1 MKRKVL
7 MGIISL
13 ALSSGFIFSAMAFG
27 QDIKA
32 RIKARQPIILELK
45 AAGII
50 GENSAGYLEFRG
62 SKKKNEDV
70 VKAENNDRRK
80 VYSAIGKKT
89 GSTAKVVGQRRALKI
104 AELAKPGDWLQ
115 DKSGKWY
122 KKN

>member
-32 RIKARQPIILELK
+32 RIKARQPTLLELK

-62 SKKKNEDV
+62 SKKNEDV
-70 VKAENNDRRK
+70 VKAENSDRRK
-80 VYSAIGKKT
+80 VYTAIGKKT
-89 GSTAKVVGQRRALKI
+89 GSTAEVVGQRRALKI

-115 DKSGKWY
+115 NASGKWY
-122 KKN
+122 KKK

>member
-7 MGIISL
+7 IGIISL

-32 RIKARQPIILELK
+32 RIKARRPIILELK

-50 GENSAGYLEFRG
+50 GENSMGYLEFRG

-70 VKAENNDRRK
+70 VNAENSDRK
-80 VYSAIGKKT
+80 IVYKKIGEKT
-89 GSTAKVVGQRRALKI
+89 GTTTEVVGQRRALKI

-115 DKSGKWY
+115 NASGKWY
-122 KKN
+122 RKK

>member
-13 ALSSGFIFSAMAFG
+13 ALSSGFIFSAVAFG
-27 QDIKA
+27 KDIKA
-32 RIKARQPIILELK
+32 RIKARRPIILELK

-70 VKAENNDRRK
+70 VKAENSDRKK
-80 VYSAIGKKT
+80 VYTAIGKKT
-89 GSTAKVVGQRRALKI
+89 GTTAEVVGKRRALKI

-115 DKSGKWY
+115 NANGKWY
-122 KKN
+122 KKK

>member
-1 MKRKVL
+1 MKRKML

-13 ALSSGFIFSAMAFG
+13 ALFCGFIFSAMAFG

-32 RIKARQPIILELK
+32 RIKARRPIILALK
-45 AAGII
+45 AEGII

-80 VYSAIGKKT
+80 VYKGIGKQT
-89 GSTAKVVGQRRALKI
+89 GTTAEVVGQRRAQKI

-115 DKSGKWY
+115 NASGKWY
-122 KKN
+122 KK

>member
-32 RIKARQPIILELK
+32 RIKARRPIILELK

-62 SKKKNEDV
+62 SKKKKLVIKLLLKN
-70 VKAENNDRRK
+70 
-80 VYSAIGKKT
+80 KKLIKRYFNYQ
-89 GSTAKVVGQRRALKI
+89 GV
-104 AELAKPGDWLQ
+104 
-115 DKSGKWY
+115 
-122 KKN
+122 

>member
-104 AELAKPGDWLQ
+104 AELAKPGNWLQ

>member
-1 MKRKVL
+1 MKRKML

-13 ALSSGFIFSAMAFG
+13 ALFCGFIFSAMAFG

-32 RIKARQPIILELK
+32 RIKARQPIILALK
-45 AAGII
+45 AEGII

-70 VKAENNDRRK
+70 VKAENSDRRI
-80 VYSAIGKKT
+80 VYKKIGKQT
-89 GSTAKVVGQRRALKI
+89 GATAEVVGQRRAQKI

-115 DKSGKWY
+115 NASGKWY
-122 KKN
+122 KK

>member
-13 ALSSGFIFSAMAFG
+13 SFFCGFVFNDMAFG
-27 QDIKA
+27 QNIKA
-32 RIKARQPIILELK
+32 RIKARRPIILELK
-45 AAGII
+45 AEGII

-62 SKKKNEDV
+62 SNKKNEAV
-70 VKAENNDRRK
+70 VKAENSDRRI
-80 VYSAIGKKT
+80 VYKKIGEQT
-89 GSTAKVVGQRRALKI
+89 GATAEVVGQRRAQKI

-122 KKN
+122 KKK

>member
-32 RIKARQPIILELK
+32 RIKARQPIIMELK

-62 SKKKNEDV
+62 SKKNEDV
-70 VKAENNDRRK
+70 VKAENSDRRK
-80 VYSAIGKKT
+80 VYTAIGKKT
-89 GSTAKVVGQRRALKI
+89 GSTAEVVGQRRALKI

-122 KKN
+122 KK

>member
-1 MKRKVL
+1 

-32 RIKARQPIILELK
+32 RIKARQPIIMELK

-62 SKKKNEDV
+62 SKKNEDV
-70 VKAENNDRRK
+70 VKAENSDRRK
-80 VYSAIGKKT
+80 VYTAIGKKT
-89 GSTAKVVGQRRALKI
+89 GSTAEVVGQRRALKI

-122 KKN
+122 KK

>member
-1 MKRKVL
+1 MKRKML

-13 ALSSGFIFSAMAFG
+13 ALFCGFIFSAMAFG

-32 RIKARQPIILELK
+32 RIKARRPIILALK
-45 AAGII
+45 AEGII

-70 VKAENNDRRK
+70 VKAENSDRRI
-80 VYSAIGKKT
+80 VYKKIGEQT
-89 GSTAKVVGQRRALKI
+89 GATAEVVGQRRAQKI

-115 DKSGKWY
+115 NASGKWY
-122 KKN
+122 KK

>member
-13 ALSSGFIFSAMAFG
+13 ALSSGFIFSVMAFG

-32 RIKARQPIILELK
+32 RIKARRPAILELK
-45 AAGII
+45 TAGII

-70 VKAENNDRRK
+70 VKAENSDRK
-80 VYSAIGKKT
+80 IVYKKIGKKT
-89 GSTAKVVGQRRALKI
+89 GTTAEVVGQRRALKI
-104 AELAKPGDWLQ
+104 AELAKPGEWLQ
-115 DKSGKWY
+115 DANGKWY
-122 KKN
+122 QKE

>member
-70 VKAENNDRRK
+70 VKAENNDRGK

-89 GSTAKVVGQRRALKI
+89 GTTAEVVGQRRALKI

-115 DKSGKWY
+115 DKSGNWY

>member
-32 RIKARQPIILELK
+32 RIKARQPIIMELK

-62 SKKKNEDV
+62 SKKNEDV
-70 VKAENNDRRK
+70 VKAENSDRRK
-80 VYSAIGKKT
+80 VYTAIGKKT
-89 GSTAKVVGQRRALKI
+89 GSTAEVVGQRRALKI

-115 DKSGKWY
+115 NASGKWY
-122 KKN
+122 KKK

>member
-1 MKRKVL
+1 MKRKML

-13 ALSSGFIFSAMAFG
+13 ALFCGFIFSAMAFG

-32 RIKARQPIILELK
+32 RIKARRPIILALK
-45 AAGII
+45 AEGII

-62 SKKKNEDV
+62 SNKKNEDV

-80 VYSAIGKKT
+80 VYKGIGKQT
-89 GSTAKVVGQRRALKI
+89 GTTAEVVGHRRALKI

-115 DKSGKWY
+115 NASGKWY
-122 KKN
+122 KK

>member
-89 GSTAKVVGQRRALKI
+89 GTTAEVVGQRRAFKI

-122 KKN
+122 KK

>member
-7 MGIISL
+7 MGIISI
-13 ALSSGFIFSAMAFG
+13 AFSSGFIFSAMAFG

-32 RIKARQPIILELK
+32 RIKARRPIILELK

-70 VKAENNDRRK
+70 VKAENSDRK
-80 VYSAIGKKT
+80 IVYKKIGEKT
-89 GSTAKVVGQRRALKI
+89 GTTAEVVGQRRALKI

-115 DKSGKWY
+115 NASGKWY
-122 KKN
+122 KKK

>member
-1 MKRKVL
+1 MKRKIL

-13 ALSSGFIFSAMAFG
+13 ALSSGFIFSAMAIG

>member
-13 ALSSGFIFSAMAFG
+13 ALSSGFIFSVMAFG

-32 RIKARQPIILELK
+32 RIKARRPVILELK

-62 SKKKNEDV
+62 STKKNEDV
-70 VKAENNDRRK
+70 VNAENSDRK
-80 VYSAIGKKT
+80 IVYKKIGEKT
-89 GSTAKVVGQRRALKI
+89 GTTTEVVGQRRALKI

-115 DKSGKWY
+115 NASGKWY
-122 KKN
+122 RKK